1 MEIISGIWTS
11 DKCPVIRWDR
21 QIITNTAVATTTT
34 PVADGGLLR
43 GIGANPIMSIIIT
56 TMMTVFGWTTNES
69 PLNHRLPS
77 VRQSPLSWFCVSG
90 SLSLLPTVALLQL
103 SRELFASFVSARAEQ
118 QRILNTDKK
127 RQFRS
132 ARRAQ
137 PRILSIAVT
146 VDDKGGDF

>member
-11 DKCPVIRWDR
+11 DKCPVIQWDR
-21 QIITNTAVATTTT
+21 QIITNTT

-69 PLNHRLPS
+69 PLNHCLPS
-77 VRQSPLSWFCVSG
+77 VRQSPLSWSCVSG

-103 SRELFASFVSARAEQ
+103 SRELFASFVSAREQ

-132 ARRAQ
+132 ARAQ